1 MELVR
6 KTAGRVMG
14 FVLDVKQKTA
24 QILQKCQIS
33 LSAVGWLWWN
43 EIDKVVTEL
52 YLKRRAT
59 NHSGGCNYN
68 YVLSLVVVVFSL
80 FVLLH
85 D

>member
-33 LSAVGWLWWN
+33 LSAVGWL
-43 EIDKVVTEL
+43 
-52 YLKRRAT
+52 
-59 NHSGGCNYN
+59 
-68 YVLSLVVVVFSL
+68 
-80 FVLLH
+80 
-85 D
+85 